1 MSNAAL
7 DAPEYTFSYV
17 GAPATDAAKLKS
29 LKLAGPLLLA
39 KQHKVIELLPDAF
52 DDTSY
57 APNFQATQTDM
68 HEMLFAGSL
77 LDADMVKDGVHFA
90 LSKGRMAKFIFDLDH
105 GGMDWTPIKGED
117 TRNAKLQAV
126 DRRRH
131 RSHPGTTDM
140 ARKVCHRRGMLDGAP
155 RVKVELPVVAAN
167 DRDARRSKTRRGQQR
182 DRRGTAA

>member
-1 MSNAAL
+1 MSTAAL
-7 DAPEYTFSYV
+7 KAPEYAFSYV

-105 GGMDWTPIKGED
+105 GGMDWTPIKGEGYVAFPKA
-117 TRNAKLQAV
+117 TARVTACLTKLPDDQRIIKKA
-126 DRRRH
+126 D
-131 RSHPGTTDM
+131 
-140 ARKVCHRRGMLDGAP
+140 LWYDGATDNAGTGSCQ
-155 RVKVELPVVAAN
+155 VGGGALG
-167 DRDARRSKTRRGQQR
+167 RSQR
-182 DRRGTAA
+182 SC